1 MGWWKEF
8 QKGVKEG
15 FLILISPLISF
26 LERMGVRPVEATL
39 LSIPFG
45 VISFYFFFTGHIRMG
60 GAFLL
65 LGALWDTI
73 DGELARRTGKVTRI
87 GAFIDSFI
95 DRFFEFI
102 IYIGIF
108 LSPLGKNYTP
118 LLFILLFATLM
129 VSYLRAKAESL
140 NVNCTIG
147 IFSRVIRVLL
157 LGIGALLFPHWL
169 PIILW
174 IMLIGTS
181 FTVVERVVY
190 VLRRAS

>member
-8 QKGVKEG
+8 QKRVKEG